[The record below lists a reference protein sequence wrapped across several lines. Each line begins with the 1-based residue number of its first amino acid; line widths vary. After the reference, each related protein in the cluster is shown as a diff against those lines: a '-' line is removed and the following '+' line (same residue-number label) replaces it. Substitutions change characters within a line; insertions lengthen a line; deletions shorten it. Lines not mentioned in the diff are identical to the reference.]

1 MDAEI
6 ISGVDNN
13 LLLVHIVYIIALV
26 CFVFRNGEKNGVKQL
41 CQLLIE
47 EKVISQTDLN
57 KLVNKEDKKK
67 KK

>member
-26 CFVFRNGEKNGVKQL
+26 YFVFRNGEKNGVKQL
-41 CQLLIE
+41 CELLVE
-47 EKVISQTDLN
+47 SKVVSQADLN
-57 KLVNKEDKKK
+57 KLVNKEENKKK
-67 KK
+67 

>member
-13 LLLVHIVYIIALV
+13 LLLVHIVYIIALFY
-26 CFVFRNGEKNGVKQL
+26 FVFRNGEKNGVKQL
-41 CQLLIE
+41 CELLVE
-47 EKVISQTDLN
+47 SKVVSQAYLN

-67 KK
+67 K

>member
-26 CFVFRNGEKNGVKQL
+26 YFVFRNGEKNGVKQL

>member
-26 CFVFRNGEKNGVKQL
+26 YFVFRNGEKNGVKQL

-67 KK
+67 K

>member
-26 CFVFRNGEKNGVKQL
+26 YFVFRNGEKKGAKQIVEML
-41 CQLLIE
+41 VE
-47 EKVISQTDLN
+47 EKVVKQVDINRFLN
-57 KLVNKEDKKK
+57 KNKKK
-67 KK
+67 

>member
-26 CFVFRNGEKNGVKQL
+26 YFVFRNGEKNGVKQL
-41 CQLLIE
+41 CELLVE
-47 EKVISQTDLN
+47 SKVVSQADLN

-67 KK
+67 K